1 MEREVPA
8 SVLRDSFRLL
18 LRPLAA
24 AAAASSLAA
33 IGALHCTPFK
43 SDPPMDAGHPSL
55 ADSGSNSGDPDGGDA
70 SGHAGASCDP
80 NKPFD
85 AVMSLLPPTPLL
97 PWASLRLA
105 PDLLTGYFSGGPA
118 QGPGGMYTST
128 RSAVD
133 AQFGTASSIP
143 GLGLDAPDEG
153 GPTVSGDG
161 LTLVFAR
168 NPNGIPARLYY
179 ATRANVSAPFQY
191 DGLMPAVNATLG
203 DDQTPFLRED
213 GRVLYFVSSRVAG
226 QGDDLYR
233 SLREGSSYAAPSVV
247 DELNSAFDEIGPTV
261 TPDDLTIYFGSNRPG
276 PNAQGNYDIFVA
288 TRASASEPFSAPRRV
303 TEVNTVDGQIPSFV
317 TRDRCALYFYG
328 SRYRSPMTVFV
339 ATKAH

>member
-1 MEREVPA
+1 
-8 SVLRDSFRLL
+8 VLRDSFLSL
-18 LRPLAA
+18 SRPLAA
-24 AAAASSLAA
+24 SFLAA
-33 IGALHCTPFK
+33 TGVAHCTPFK
-43 SDPPMDAGHPSL
+43 TDPPMDAGHPSL
-55 ADSGSNSGDPDGGDA
+55 ADSGSDSGGPDSGDAG
-70 SGHAGASCDP
+70 GHAGVPCDP
-80 NKPFD
+80 DKPFD
-85 AVMSLLPPTPLL
+85 LVSALLAPQPLFT
-97 PWASLRLA
+97 WASLRLS
-105 PDLLTGYFSGGPA
+105 PDLLTGYFSGGPV

-133 AQFGTASSIP
+133 SPFAPDNPIP
-143 GLGLDAPDEG
+143 GVGLDAPDEG

-179 ATRANVSAPFQY
+179 ATRANAAAPFEY
-191 DGLMPAVNATLG
+191 GGLLPTVNATLG

-226 QGDDLYR
+226 QGDDIYR
-233 SLREGSSYAAPSVV
+233 SLREGSSYGMPSLV
-247 DELNSAFDEIGPTV
+247 DELNSPFDEIGPTV

-276 PNAQGNYDIFVA
+276 PTALGNYDVFVA

-303 TEVNTVDGQIPSFV
+303 IELDTADGQIPSFV

-328 SRYRSPMTVFV
+328 SRNRQPMTVYV